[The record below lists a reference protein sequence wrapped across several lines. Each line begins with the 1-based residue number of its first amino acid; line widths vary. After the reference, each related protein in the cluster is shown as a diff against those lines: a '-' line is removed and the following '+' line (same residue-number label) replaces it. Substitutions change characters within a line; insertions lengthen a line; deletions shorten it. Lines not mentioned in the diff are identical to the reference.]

1 MNIRNSI
8 ILILSILCCACAKP
22 PKKVSILGD
31 SYSTM
36 AGWITPDSNAPFY
49 PHGEVTQAEQTWWHQ
64 VISSGNY
71 ALERNNSYSGS
82 TMTYNTLND
91 WRRPGKM
98 DLSTTF
104 IERAKDLG
112 NPDIIL
118 ICGGTNDEW
127 NNDNSMGEYKYSNWT
142 NDDLYLF
149 RPGTAYLLNY
159 LKTTYPDAQVIF
171 VLNDILNRV
180 GPSIETICAHY
191 NIPVVKPYA
200 IEKDE
205 SGHPTPAGMTTIAE
219 AVKARLNG
227 QSQVYIAPY
236 RHNCRCAVS
245 LTFDDGLQE
254 HYTLIAPHLDSCG
267 LHGSFCINGAFIG
280 DRTNDYAP
288 YMTWDECRHL
298 AQSGHEISSHGWS
311 HVNLYDAPMQI
322 VREQIQRNDSAIET
336 ELGFRSKT
344 FFFPFNGYGQE
355 SLGEAM
361 KGRIACRTSQF
372 ALGQQNSGA
381 TWQSMTAWL
390 QQQINNSTWGITMT
404 HGIHTGWDQWNNPEL
419 LWDFFRL
426 LAQKSDTVW
435 TATFAE
441 VAAYIAERDAVR
453 LRVENKRKRWIIYP
467 TLDLDSTLYNVPL
480 TLVLR
485 DKDGASRTVDIDPYN
500 KKIIIEK

>member
-8 ILILSILCCACAKP
+8 ILTLSVLCCACAKP

-127 NNDNSMGEYKYSNWT
+127 NNDNSMGDYKYSDWT
-142 NDDLYLF
+142 QADLYLF

-191 NIPVVKPYA
+191 NIPVVN
-200 IEKDE
+200 
-205 SGHPTPAGMTTIAE
+205 PTPSRKMNRVI
-219 AVKARLNG
+219 
-227 QSQVYIAPY
+227 
-236 RHNCRCAVS
+236 
-245 LTFDDGLQE
+245 
-254 HYTLIAPHLDSCG
+254 
-267 LHGSFCINGAFIG
+267 LHPQA
-280 DRTNDYAP
+280 
-288 YMTWDECRHL
+288 
-298 AQSGHEISSHGWS
+298 
-311 HVNLYDAPMQI
+311 
-322 VREQIQRNDSAIET
+322 
-336 ELGFRSKT
+336 
-344 FFFPFNGYGQE
+344 
-355 SLGEAM
+355 
-361 KGRIACRTSQF
+361 
-372 ALGQQNSGA
+372 
-381 TWQSMTAWL
+381 
-390 QQQINNSTWGITMT
+390 
-404 HGIHTGWDQWNNPEL
+404 
-419 LWDFFRL
+419 
-426 LAQKSDTVW
+426 
-435 TATFAE
+435 
-441 VAAYIAERDAVR
+441 
-453 LRVENKRKRWIIYP
+453 
-467 TLDLDSTLYNVPL
+467 
-480 TLVLR
+480 
-485 DKDGASRTVDIDPYN
+485 
-500 KKIIIEK
+500 